1 MSEREEMTLEEQ
13 VERIRSRRR
22 KPKSHDKARRYLN
35 TAFLLFAAVGLV
47 WFYSDDNH
55 RLLALGVIGIGM
67 ALKIV
72 EFFLRFM
79 G

>member
-22 KPKSHDKARRYLN
+22 KSKSHDKARRYLN
-35 TAFLLFAAVGLV
+35 TAFLLLAAVGLV

-67 ALKIV
+67 VLKIV

>member
-22 KPKSHDKARRYLN
+22 KPASHDKARRWLN
-35 TAFLLFAAVGLV
+35 TVFLLLAAVGLV
-47 WFYSDDNH
+47 WFYSDDTH
-55 RLLALGVIGIGM
+55 RPLALAVIGAGM
-67 ALKIV
+67 LLKIV

>member
-1 MSEREEMTLEEQ
+1 MSEHEEMSLEEQ
-13 VERIRSRRR
+13 VERIRR
-22 KPKSHDKARRYLN
+22 KRKKSSSHDAARRYLN
-35 TAFLLFAAVGLV
+35 TIFLLLAAVGLI

-55 RLLALGVIGIGM
+55 RVAALAVIGVGM
-67 ALKIV
+67 LLKIV

>member
-1 MSEREEMTLEEQ
+1 MSEHEEMTLEEQ

-22 KPKSHDKARRYLN
+22 KHASHDKARRYLN
-35 TAFLLFAAVGLV
+35 TAFLLLAAVGLI
-47 WFYSDDNH
+47 WFYSDDAH
-55 RLLALGVIGIGM
+55 RLMALGVIGVGM
-67 ALKIV
+67 VLKIV

>member
-1 MSEREEMTLEEQ
+1 MSEHEELSLEEQ
-13 VERIRSRRR
+13 VERIRR
-22 KPKSHDKARRYLN
+22 KRKKNSSHDAARRYLN
-35 TAFLLFAAVGLV
+35 TIFLLLAAVGLV

-55 RLLALGVIGIGM
+55 RLAALTVIGIGM
-67 ALKIV
+67 IVKIV